1 MTDREENEVAAL
13 CSDRRYEAAYALLVR
28 AQTPSLF
35 RLAVRMGLDSDD
47 AQDVLQDAFI
57 NIWRALPQFRGEAKF
72 STWTYRIVANEAL
85 TALRQQ
91 QKRRLWT
98 VRASDAPEAAAT
110 SVSDDVYFQ
119 ADDALALLHR
129 AQAQLPEKQRLVFQL
144 RYFDELP
151 YSEIATITGTSEGG
165 LKANYHH
172 AVQKI
177 RALVQTVKPNPADD
191 LLTAENA

>member
-85 TALRQQ
+85 AALRQQ

>member
-28 AQTPSLF
+28 SQTPPLL

-57 NIWRALPQFRGEAKF
+57 NIWRALPQFRGDAKF

-85 TALRQQ
+85 AALRKQ

-98 VRASDAPEAAAT
+98 VRASDAPEAVAT
-110 SVSDDVYFQ
+110 SASDDVYFQ

-144 RYFDELP
+144 RYFEELP

-191 LLTAENA
+191 LLTAENE

>member
-1 MTDREENEVAAL
+1 MTEREENDIAVL
-13 CSDRRYEAAYALLVR
+13 CSERRYEAAYALLVR
-28 AQTPSLF
+28 AQTAPLL
-35 RLAVRMGLDSDD
+35 RLAVRMGLDFND

-57 NIWRALPQFRGEAKF
+57 NIWRALPQFRGDAKF
-72 STWTYRIVANEAL
+72 ATWTYRIVANEAL
-85 TALRQQ
+85 AALRKQ
-91 QKRRLWT
+91 QKRRQWT

-119 ADDALALLHR
+119 ADDALALLNW

-151 YSEIATITGTSEGG
+151 YSEIAAITGTSEGG

-191 LLTAENA
+191 LLTAENE

>member
-28 AQTPSLF
+28 SQTPPLL

-57 NIWRALPQFRGEAKF
+57 NIWRALPQFRGDAKF

-85 TALRQQ
+85 AALRKQ

-98 VRASDAPEAAAT
+98 VRASEAPEAVAT
-110 SVSDDVYFQ
+110 SASDDVYFQ

-144 RYFDELP
+144 RYFEELP

-191 LLTAENA
+191 LLTAENE

>member
-28 AQTPSLF
+28 VQTPPLF

-85 TALRQQ
+85 AALRQQ
-91 QKRRLWT
+91 QKRRQWT
-98 VRASDAPEAAAT
+98 VRATDAPEAAAT

-177 RALVQTVKPNPADD
+177 RALVQTVKPNPSDD

>member
-1 MTDREENEVAAL
+1 MTDREENDVAAL

-28 AQTPSLF
+28 AQTAPLF

-57 NIWRALPQFRGEAKF
+57 SIWRALPHFRGDAKF

-85 TALRQQ
+85 AALRKQ

-98 VRASDAPEAAAT
+98 VRASDAPEAVAT
-110 SVSDDVYFQ
+110 SASNDVYFQ
-119 ADDALALLHR
+119 ADEALTLLHR

-144 RYFDELP
+144 RYFDEMP
-151 YSEIATITGTSEGG
+151 YSEIAAITGTSEGG

-177 RALVQTVKPNPADD
+177 RAMVQTIKPNPADD
-191 LLTAENA
+191 LLTAENE

>member
-13 CSDRRYEAAYALLVR
+13 CSDRRYEAAYGLLVR

-85 TALRQQ
+85 AALRQQ

>member
-85 TALRQQ
+85 AALRQQ
-91 QKRRLWT
+91 QKRRQWT
-98 VRASDAPEAAAT
+98 VRATDAPEAAAT

>member
-1 MTDREENEVAAL
+1 MTDREENEVKAL
-13 CSDRRYEAAYALLVR
+13 CSDRRYEAAFALLVR
-28 AQTPSLF
+28 AQTAPLF

-57 NIWRALPQFRGEAKF
+57 NIWRALPQFRCDSKF

-85 TALRQQ
+85 AALRKQ
-91 QKRRLWT
+91 QKKRLWT
-98 VRASDAPEAAAT
+98 VRASDAPEAIAT
-110 SVSDDVYFQ
+110 SASNNVYFQ

-144 RYFDELP
+144 RYFDEMP
-151 YSEIATITGTSEGG
+151 YSEIAAITGTSEGG

-177 RALVQTVKPNPADD
+177 RALVQTVKPNPTDD
-191 LLTAENA
+191 LLTAENP

>member
-1 MTDREENEVAAL
+1 MTDREENEVKAL
-13 CSDRRYEAAYALLVR
+13 CSDRRYEAAFALLVR
-28 AQTPSLF
+28 AQTAPLF

-57 NIWRALPQFRGEAKF
+57 SIWRALPHFRGDAKF

-85 TALRQQ
+85 AALRKQ

-98 VRASDAPEAAAT
+98 VRASDAPEAVAT
-110 SVSDDVYFQ
+110 SASNDVYFQ
-119 ADDALALLHR
+119 ADEALTLLHR

-144 RYFDELP
+144 RYFDEMP
-151 YSEIATITGTSEGG
+151 YSEIAAITGTSEGG

-191 LLTAENA
+191 LLTAENT

>member
-28 AQTPSLF
+28 VQTPSLF

-85 TALRQQ
+85 AALRQQ

>member
-1 MTDREENEVAAL
+1 MTEREENEIAVL
-13 CSDRRYEAAYALLVR
+13 CSERRYEAAYALLVR
-28 AQTPSLF
+28 AQTAPLL
-35 RLAVRMGLDSDD
+35 RLAVRMGLDSND

-57 NIWRALPQFRGEAKF
+57 NIWRALPKFRGDAKF
-72 STWTYRIVANEAL
+72 ATWTYRIVANEAL
-85 TALRQQ
+85 AALRKQ
-91 QKRRLWT
+91 QKRRQWT

-119 ADDALALLHR
+119 ADDALTLLNW

-151 YSEIATITGTSEGG
+151 YSEIAAITGTSEGG

-191 LLTAENA
+191 LLTAENE

>member
-1 MTDREENEVAAL
+1 MTEREENEIAVL
-13 CSDRRYEAAYALLVR
+13 CSERRYEAAYALLVR
-28 AQTPSLF
+28 AQTAPLL
-35 RLAVRMGLDSDD
+35 RLAVRMGLDSND

-57 NIWRALPQFRGEAKF
+57 NIWRALPKFRGDAKF
-72 STWTYRIVANEAL
+72 ATWTYRIVANEAL
-85 TALRQQ
+85 AALRKQ
-91 QKRRLWT
+91 QKRRQWT
-98 VRASDAPEAAAT
+98 VRAADAPEAAAT

-119 ADDALALLHR
+119 ADDALTLLNW

-151 YSEIATITGTSEGG
+151 YSEIAAITGTSEGG

-191 LLTAENA
+191 LLTAENE

>member
-1 MTDREENEVAAL
+1 MTEREENDIAVL
-13 CSDRRYEAAYALLVR
+13 CSERRYEAAYALLVR
-28 AQTPSLF
+28 AQTAPLL
-35 RLAVRMGLDSDD
+35 RLAVRMGLDSND

-57 NIWRALPQFRGEAKF
+57 NIWRALPKFRGDAKF
-72 STWTYRIVANEAL
+72 ATWTYRIVANEAL
-85 TALRQQ
+85 AALRKQ
-91 QKRRLWT
+91 QKRRQWT

-119 ADDALALLHR
+119 ADDALTLLNW

-151 YSEIATITGTSEGG
+151 YSEIAAITGTSEGG

-191 LLTAENA
+191 LLTAENE